1 MSAPICNAA
10 NREEL
15 GCDADDGLPCAACE
29 AAFAKEAAYWA
40 GQWAVASAEE
50 RDPARSIYESGDV
63 SGQRYVSRVPVRPRL
78 EPCSGA

>member
-10 NREEL
+10 DREEL
-15 GCDADDGLPCAACE
+15 GCNADDGLPCAACD

-50 RDPARSIYESGDV
+50 RDPAKYRAEMREAGR
-63 SGQRYVSRVPVRPRL
+63 GHLVRP
-78 EPCSGA
+78 